1 MTFFFNSVVF
11 HSSFTMGRPPP
22 CRPGHGNSKD
32 KINKAIVKG
41 VMSNGG
47 KVEKKTK
54 CKNINDAQSRGQSQS
69 CHQCR
74 QSIHSNKG
82 LSEVKQ
88 GKARLKCSSCTRF
101 W

>member
-1 MTFFFNSVVF
+1 
-11 HSSFTMGRPPP
+11 MGRPPHR
-22 CRPGHGNSKD
+22 CRPGNTKD
-32 KINKAIVKG
+32 KIDKPIIKG

-47 KVEKKTK
+47 KIEKKTK
-54 CKNINDAQSRGQSQS
+54 SKKVSDAQSRGQSQS